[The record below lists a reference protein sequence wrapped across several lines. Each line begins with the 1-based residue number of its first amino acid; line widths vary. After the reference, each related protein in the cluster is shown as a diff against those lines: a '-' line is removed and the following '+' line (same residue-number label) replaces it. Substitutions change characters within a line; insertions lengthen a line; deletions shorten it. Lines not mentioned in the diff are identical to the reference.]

1 MIVEEVGEKDVY
13 TKVEKETPGKK
24 DKKKITKKA
33 FSSKPNKPQTRLGL
47 KKAWNKETRR
57 KRNFIFFKLNRWN
70 EQQ

>member
-47 KKAWNKETRR
+47 KKA
-57 KRNFIFFKLNRWN
+57 
-70 EQQ
+70 